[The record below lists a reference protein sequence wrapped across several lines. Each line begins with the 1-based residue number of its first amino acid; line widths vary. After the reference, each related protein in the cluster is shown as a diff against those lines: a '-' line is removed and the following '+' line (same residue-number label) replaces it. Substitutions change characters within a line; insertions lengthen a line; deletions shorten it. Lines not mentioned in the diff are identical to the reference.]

1 MELPTINKAK
11 LFKILNQ
18 KNTKTLHPGQVLD
31 KIFNCF
37 DINYKDV
44 ALKMQVWSCYLQEI
58 MITTRSISDED
69 DRNLARILGI
79 PRGLLMDMQAEY
91 DEFKHKESKLWL
103 TKYQEYKKNRS
114 RINYN

>member
-1 MELPTINKAK
+1 MQLPKISKAE
-11 LFKILNQ
+11 LFKILDE
-18 KNTKTLHPGQVLD
+18 KNKKTLHPGEVLD
-31 KIFNCF
+31 KIFNF
-37 DINYKDV
+37 LDINYKDV

-91 DEFKHKESKLWL
+91 DEFKHKEHKLWL
-103 TKYQEYKKNRS
+103 TKYQQNTL
-114 RINYN
+114 